1 MMLACVCGGVFETL
15 FVALAGMLAW
25 VALKLRSK

>member
-15 FVALAGMLAW
+15 FFALAGIIAW
-25 VALKLRSK
+25 LALKLRR

>member
-15 FVALAGMLAW
+15 FFALAGMLAW
-25 VALKLRSK
+25 AAMILRRK